1 MTDRRSFYEIL
12 EVEPLASQDQIKAAF
27 RRLARQRH
35 PDRFQGATRAQ
46 AEKDFQAITE
56 AYNVLNDPTQRA
68 RYDQTLASKF
78 SQHLSNPRDIARALL
93 AKAVGLA
100 KAGQAAE
107 ANEYFAQAVAHDSES
122 AKAHHLYGMFLSRQ
136 VGGLEEGLRHL
147 DQAVRLEPNDV
158 KILLDASKAFARA
171 KMLARATRFAQQAA
185 QLSPE
190 DPAIEAWL
198 AQLAQGAG
206 GGGSA

>member
-1 MTDRRSFYEIL
+1 MTDRRGFYEIL
-12 EVEPLASQDQIKAAF
+12 GVEPLASQDQIRSAF
-27 RRLARQRH
+27 RRLARERH
-35 PDRFQGATRAQ
+35 PDRFKGPARER

-68 RYDQTLASKF
+68 RYDQSLSSKT
-78 SQHLSNPRDIARALL
+78 SQLSNPRDLARALL
-93 AKAVGLA
+93 AKAAGLV
-100 KAGQAAE
+100 KTGQAAE
-107 ANEYFAQAVAHDSES
+107 ANEYFAQAIAHDSES
-122 AKAHHLYGMFLSRQ
+122 AKAHHMYGVFLSRQ

-171 KMLARATRFAQQAA
+171 RMFARATRFAQQAA
-185 QLSPE
+185 QLAPG

-198 AQLAQGAG
+198 QQLATGSS
-206 GGGSA
+206 GGSV

>member
-12 EVEPLASQDQIKAAF
+12 GVEPLASQDQIRAAF
-27 RRLARQRH
+27 RRLARERH
-35 PDRFQGATRAQ
+35 PDRFIGPARER

-56 AYNVLNDPTQRA
+56 AYNVLNDPAQRG
-68 RYDQTLASKF
+68 RYDQSLSSKT
-78 SQHLSNPRDIARALL
+78 SQLTNPRDLARALL
-93 AKAVGLA
+93 AKAAGLV
-100 KAGQAAE
+100 KTGQAAE
-107 ANEYFAQAVAHDSES
+107 ANEYFAQAIAHDSEN
-122 AKAHHLYGMFLSRQ
+122 AKAHHMYGVFLSRQ

-171 KMLARATRFAQQAA
+171 RMFARATRFAQQAA
-185 QLSPE
+185 QLAPG

-198 AQLAQGAG
+198 QQLATGSGAG
-206 GGGSA
+206 GSV